1 MFRTAYRLAVV
12 GVPNLLGGVNSSSTK
27 VAKRCFAFS
36 VPLKMA
42 SASAGEKDYKNA
54 SSIYDFKAKDIDG
67 NEVSMDKYKG
77 FVVIIVNV
85 ACK

>member
-1 MFRTAYRLAVV
+1 MFRTVSRLAVV
-12 GVPNLLGGVNSSSTK
+12 GIPNLLGGGSLSSTK

-42 SASAGEKDYKNA
+42 AASAGEKDYKHA
-54 SSIYDFKAKDIDG
+54 SSIYEFRAKDIDG
-67 NEVSMDKYKG
+67 NEVSLEKYKG
-77 FVVIIVNV
+77 QVVIIVNV